1 MNELTRPR
9 MTPPSFE
16 VIRHPNPHVL
26 RAEVT
31 RMARRGEVRQRTL
44 VFTDSDGQ
52 AAVVVD
58 RLRSPRPRWMVP
70 VLVGLPLA
78 LTLAALLWVFV
89 LALVS
94 VLPMVLGGAAALL
107 LAGLLIRS
115 LFGGSGHSG
124 YGFHWTKC

>member
-1 MNELTRPR
+1 
-9 MTPPSFE
+9 
-16 VIRHPNPHVL
+16 
-26 RAEVT
+26 
-31 RMARRGEVRQRTL
+31 
-44 VFTDSDGQ
+44 
-52 AAVVVD
+52 
-58 RLRSPRPRWMVP
+58 MVP

-94 VLPMVLGGAAALL
+94 VLPMLLGGAAALL

-115 LFGGSGHSG
+115 LFGGGGSGHSG